1 MKRVKKTA
9 SEERNERAKPSNH
22 PRSKAEKISIKRPE
36 PNQDKNPVPDSHD
49 DRLVNPNQA

>member
-9 SEERNERAKPSNH
+9 SEKRNERAKPSNH

-36 PNQDKNPVPDSHD
+36 PDQDKNPVPDSHD